1 MHRRFVLGA
10 LAGGLMLPLGLSAA
24 IAQPAP
30 SPAGQNFTDQKR
42 AVKRLRRT
50 EKKLI
55 KRRKRKAKEL
65 LKRRRDEHVRVHL

>member
-10 LAGGLMLPLGLSAA
+10 LAGGLMLSLGLSAA

-30 SPAGQNFTDQKR
+30 SPAGQSFTDQKR